1 MKYVA
6 FSLLTWFFAA
16 FSYKAMAQD
25 DKGKK
30 SETEEVIIRN
40 KGDKDATITLQFSG
54 DQVLINGK
62 PLIEFKD
69 DGITINKRKII
80 VKDKDNFRFEG
91 FDMEDFPFA
100 GSADGK
106 METSRTFLGVVTE
119 ESKGGVKI
127 NSVTPGSAAD
137 KAGLKAGDV
146 ITKFE
151 GKSIATPQALYEAVT
166 AKKANEVVKI
176 NYDRDGKGK
185 STKAT
190 LQEKKETT
198 MSFSMR
204 TPEGGRTFVV
214 PRAPRA
220 PRAPGAPGAPGS
232 PSWEM
237 ELEKLRDLEGMNFGE
252 NFMFSRGQKLGL
264 KIQDTE
270 ESNGVKVLEVEEGSA
285 GEKAGI
291 KKDDVVTEIAGKP
304 VTNTDEAR
312 EILAENKDKSTY
324 TIKAKRAGSIMS
336 FDVKI
341 PKKLKTANL

>member
-30 SETEEVIIRN
+30 TETEEVIIRN
-40 KGDKDATITLQFSG
+40 KGDKDASITIQFSG

-69 DGITINKRKII
+69 DGITVNKRKII
-80 VKDKDNFRFEG
+80 VKDKDHYRLEG
-91 FDMEDFPFA
+91 FDMGSFPFMDHA
-100 GSADGK
+100 EGK
-106 METSRTFLGVVTE
+106 AETTRTFLGVVTE
-119 ESKGGVKI
+119 EAKGGVKI

-137 KAGLKAGDV
+137 KAGLQKDDI
-146 ITKFE
+146 ITKF
-151 GKSIATPQALYEAVT
+151 GDKKISTPQELYNAVT
-166 AKKANEVVKI
+166 SKKAKDVVKI
-176 NYDRDGKGK
+176 SYERGGKDK
-185 STKAT
+185 SVKAT

-204 TPEGGRTFVV
+204 TPQGGRTFTI
-214 PRAPRA
+214 PSR
-220 PRAPGAPGAPGS
+220 PGAPSAPGQN
-232 PSWEM
+232 WQM
-237 ELEKLRDLEGMNFGE
+237 ELEKLNELRGLENMDFNFGY
-252 NFMFSRGQKLGL
+252 SGTRGQRLGL

-270 ESNGVKVLEVEEGSA
+270 EGNGVKVLEVEEGSA

-291 KKDDVVTEIAGKP
+291 KAEDVVTEIAGKP

-312 EILAENKDKSTY
+312 EVLQENREKSSY
-324 TIKAKRAGSIMS
+324 TIKAKRNGSLMN